1 MYLRMAEGED
11 DRMAERWQKNA
22 DGILIFVSLHLN
34 ITLYITQTPH
44 QTYSLVYFLLSSH
57 S

>member
-44 QTYSLVYFLLSSH
+44 QTYSPVYFLLSSH